1 MCLAK
6 LTASLLDR
14 QNARLF
20 RFGAELGGG
29 TWGHKE
35 SPTWLNKKA
44 QQYAT
49 PTSISGRKNKRDRA
63 LLLGKN
69 ISSKKTRPA

>member
-1 MCLAK
+1 VLAT
-6 LTASLLDR
+6 LIASLLDR

-20 RFGAELGGG
+20 RLEGQSWEAELGGQ
-29 TWGHKE
+29 KE
-35 SPTWLNKKA
+35 SPRWLNKKA

-63 LLLGKN
+63 LLPGKN